1 MTQTTL
7 TQTLLRF
14 AKSDMTKARKSGGIL
29 ISQTKRGL
37 VELEYNREAKRY
49 SIISQDGGKFQ
60 QLNMTAKQTEDAV
73 ADIYDVIV
81 VD

>member
-1 MTQTTL
+1 
-7 TQTLLRF
+7 
-14 AKSDMTKARKSGGIL
+14 MTKARKSGGIL